1 MMKKIKTMNGS
12 EVVINFAF
20 IESIEVNAD
29 GSRTIILL
37 SGKSYTAPES
47 EVKFSAEEPTS

>member
-1 MMKKIKTMNGS
+1 MNGS

-29 GSRTIILL
+29 GSRTIVLL
-37 SGKSYTAPES
+37 SGNSYTAPES